1 MSKPS
6 NTSKFIYFAVT
17 FLFFTFVNFHFA
29 NLISDKV
36 NSGWHF
42 SNSLLNIIYLKNTG
56 AAFSILQNSTVFL
69 IIVSIVAL
77 LVMIYFVAKN
87 FENIFMRDIFF
98 LSILTSGIVGNLLE
112 RLVFGYV
119 RDFFELTFVIFPV
132 FNFSDVYI
140 NVGVLGI
147 MVLILLTKKPIKIL

>member
-1 MSKPS
+1 
-6 NTSKFIYFAVT
+6 
-17 FLFFTFVNFHFA
+17 
-29 NLISDKV
+29 
-36 NSGWHF
+36 
-42 SNSLLNIIYLKNTG
+42 
-56 AAFSILQNSTVFL
+56 
-69 IIVSIVAL
+69 
-77 LVMIYFVAKN
+77 MIYFVAKN

-119 RDFFELTFVIFPV
+119 RDFFELTFVNFPV
-132 FNFSDVYI
+132 FNISDVYI